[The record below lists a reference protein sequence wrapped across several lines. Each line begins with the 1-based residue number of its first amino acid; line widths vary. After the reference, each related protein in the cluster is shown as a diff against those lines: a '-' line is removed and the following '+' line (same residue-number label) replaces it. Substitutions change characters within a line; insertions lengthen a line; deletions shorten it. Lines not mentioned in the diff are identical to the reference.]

1 MKQRKGEKNWKW
13 IMKKQIEMKG
23 EVDKGNY
30 TNGER
35 NFKG

>member
-1 MKQRKGEKNWKW
+1 MDNRK
-13 IMKKQIEMKG
+13 KKQIEIKG

-30 TNGER
+30 TNEER